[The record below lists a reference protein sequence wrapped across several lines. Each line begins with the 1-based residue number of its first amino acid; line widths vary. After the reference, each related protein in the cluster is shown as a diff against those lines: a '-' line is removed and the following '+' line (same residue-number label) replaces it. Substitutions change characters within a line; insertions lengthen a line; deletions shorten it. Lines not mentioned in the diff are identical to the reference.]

1 MTGRGWSFVVA
12 GCPLVRQSPLGASRL
27 VGVVALSCCV
37 RVVRWGGWGRWW
49 GRHMVGWLG
58 GFMLVC
64 GLGGLGVLL
73 LAVGSPVLWVLLV
86 CGLCVWV
93 VSYGVGCLVLPAWL
107 EVSLWGV
114 FLGWWRVVPCWH
126 QSGGVVCV
134 EVGVVQG
141 V

>member
-1 MTGRGWSFVVA
+1 MA

-49 GRHMVGWLG
+49 GRYMVGWLG

-73 LAVGSPVLWVLLV
+73 LAVGSPVLWPL
-86 CGLCVWV
+86 
-93 VSYGVGCLVLPAWL
+93 
-107 EVSLWGV
+107 
-114 FLGWWRVVPCWH
+114 
-126 QSGGVVCV
+126 V
-134 EVGVVQG
+134 EV
-141 V
+141 